1 MRWSDVRSRAL
12 ETLRVS
18 TGQRDLA
25 AGIARGS
32 RVALTVA
39 WLVGTEAVVI
49 GVAAAPVL
57 VLWALVQDRFG
68 HQPVL
73 AALLVAAT
81 LVPSV
86 FVFGLLLLPF
96 SAAACRIMGWRTPRD
111 ARLPLSRLEWP
122 LLRWG
127 CYLAATH
134 VASLLVGT
142 WLRATPIWTWY
153 LRANG
158 ARVGRG
164 VYVNTLRMSDHNLL
178 EFGDGVVIGSE
189 VHLSGH
195 IVERGH
201 VLTGGVRVGAGA
213 VVGMLSVVAIDVEI
227 GAGAQIGALS
237 LVPKHARLE
246 GGASYGGV
254 PVRRLDAPA
263 GSIRVPS

>member
-1 MRWSDVRSRAL
+1 MRWSEVRSRTL
-12 ETLRVS
+12 EILPGS
-18 TGQRDLA
+18 TGQRALGA
-25 AGIARGS
+25 AVARGG

-49 GVAAAPVL
+49 ALATAPVL
-57 VLWALVQDRFG
+57 VLWVLVQDRLG
-68 HQPVL
+68 HRPIL

-81 LVPSV
+81 LVPAV
-86 FVFGLLLLPF
+86 FVFGMLLLPL
-96 SAAACRIMGWRTPRD
+96 SAGACRVMGWRTPRD

-127 CYLAATH
+127 CYLASTH

-227 GAGAQIGALS
+227 GAGTQIGALS

-246 GGASYGGV
+246 SGASYGGV
-254 PVRRLDAPA
+254 PVRRLDTSPGSMRAP
-263 GSIRVPS
+263 P